1 MRRADLK
8 IAQLREVVE
17 KLQKGEAVDVEKV
30 LGTGDPAQEQEWEDA
45 LREIE
50 NEERI
55 WQESKKKRDADRKR
69 LEAEQDRLEAERRD
83 ASPVSESTGRKPPV
97 APGFY

>member
-55 WQESKKKRDADRKR
+55 WQEGKKKRDADRKR

-83 ASPVSESTGRKPPV
+83 ASPVSESTERKPPV